1 MITMSL
7 RISQPKKKKN
17 NEFEIVVIFFDV
29 KMCFRLLASREE
41 KFGEE
46 FKIAWNVQ
54 LQFQAIL
61 VKNNIDIQVTKLPA
75 TPLHHV

>member
-1 MITMSL
+1 MIAVKVSIVL
-7 RISQPKKKKN
+7 VWSGYKFRIVVCYDNNEFENISTKKKKN

-46 FKIAWNVQ
+46 FKIA
-54 LQFQAIL
+54 
-61 VKNNIDIQVTKLPA
+61 
-75 TPLHHV
+75 